1 MTRVNWGL
9 LLQQSL
15 GAIWGRKMRSV
26 MTAFGITVGILVF
39 LVTLGW
45 SLSASADI
53 NATFDERTATT
64 ITVTAREDAEQ
75 ILDKNFT
82 DRVTK
87 MQGVKAAGRY
97 SSAPQADCR
106 THPGETQAT
115 PIIVADPGFL
125 QASGMKVKS
134 GRFFDKSIEKI
145 PGPVA
150 LLGPTA
156 ANNLGM
162 TTTDGTTRIICDGKS
177 IPVFGVLSSTGQAAG
192 ASSAVI
198 ISKNLDG
205 SDVSYQA
212 GEGLAGVVETELG
225 ATKKVAA
232 ALPYAVSARHS
243 ELVAVRMPPTT
254 EELRGKVTT
263 SLNTMA
269 IGVSIL
275 SLVVG
280 AIGIMTTT
288 LTSVIERTT
297 EIGLRRSLGA
307 RPRHIACQFIIEG
320 VFLGGIGAFFG
331 VLLGLVSL
339 LVLVR
344 LQGWTPVMYPLI
356 PVLLIP
362 GGMIIGILS
371 SLVPALRAAKIP
383 PAAALRH

>member
-125 QASGMKVKS
+125 QASGMKIKS
-134 GRFFDKSIEKI
+134 GRFFDKSIEKL

-156 ANNLGM
+156 AKNLDM
-162 TTTDGTTRIICDGKS
+162 TATDGTTRIICDGKS
-177 IPVFGVLSSTGQAAG
+177 IPVFGVLSSTGQAA
-192 ASSAVI
+192 VI
-198 ISKNLDG
+198 ISKNLDS

-212 GEGLAGVVETELG
+212 GEGFAGVVETELG
-225 ATKKVAA
+225 ATKTVAA

-243 ELVAVRMPPTT
+243 ELVAVRMPPST

-339 LVLVR
+339 LVLVK